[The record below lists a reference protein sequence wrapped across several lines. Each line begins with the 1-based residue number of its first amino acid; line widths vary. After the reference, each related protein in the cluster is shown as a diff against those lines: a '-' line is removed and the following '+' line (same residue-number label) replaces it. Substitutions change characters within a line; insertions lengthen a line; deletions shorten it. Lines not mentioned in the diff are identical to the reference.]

1 MNGTLTWTG
10 GTQFDVEAKAES
22 TTLYAR
28 EDKVQV
34 RRVYDGRT
42 VDVLAK
48 HRVVATADSDMSP
61 QFVVPERPWAQT
73 PVWRNIASSGD
84 QDSIATQEARDYD
97 GARHLLLSEELA
109 RLPAQDT
116 DCIIRSGDFFEIRY
130 EWMAGIWWAAQD
142 QVAIRLFTTAN
153 DLISGTP
160 TTFATLPARLSPR

>member
-116 DCIIRSGDFFEIRY
+116 DC
-130 EWMAGIWWAAQD
+130 MAGMWWAAQD